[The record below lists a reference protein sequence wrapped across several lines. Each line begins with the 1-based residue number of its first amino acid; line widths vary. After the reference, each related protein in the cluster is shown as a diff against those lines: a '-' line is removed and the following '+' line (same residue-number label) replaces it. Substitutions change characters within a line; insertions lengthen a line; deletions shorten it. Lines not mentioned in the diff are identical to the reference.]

1 MLDNTSLFDHKKI
14 ESALV
19 SKTFFEVF
27 EALEESGYNPVNQ
40 ITGYL
45 VTGDAG
51 YITNYKRAREKIMNI
66 EKVKKYYI
74 ANRLVF
80 NCGLLAILFFVN
92 CFVPKF
98 SYLAFFWY

>member
-1 MLDNTSLFDHKKI
+1 MFQFHTYFVIIDMLSGGSMLDNTSLFDQRKI

-45 VTGDAG
+45 ITDDPMF
-51 YITNYKRAREKIMNI
+51 ITNYKKARDKIAKI
-66 EKVKKYYI
+66 EKVKLI
-74 ANRLVF
+74 SLLVENYF
-80 NCGLLAILFFVN
+80 I
-92 CFVPKF
+92 K
-98 SYLAFFWY
+98 

>member
-45 VTGDAG
+45 L
-51 YITNYKRAREKIMNI
+51 ITKELEK
-66 EKVKKYYI
+66 K
-74 ANRLVF
+74 
-80 NCGLLAILFFVN
+80 
-92 CFVPKF
+92 
-98 SYLAFFWY
+98 

>member
-1 MLDNTSLFDHKKI
+1 MNKFYQKEKLKKVMFNGRKWDY
-14 ESALV
+14 E
-19 SKTFFEVF
+19 TFFEVF

-66 EKVKKYYI
+66 EKVKLI
-74 ANRLVF
+74 SILVENYF
-80 NCGLLAILFFVN
+80 L
-92 CFVPKF
+92 K
-98 SYLAFFWY
+98 

>member
-27 EALEESGYNPVNQ
+27 EALEESGYNPVIQ
-40 ITGYL
+40 IPGYL
-45 VTGDAG
+45 VTGVAG

-66 EKVKKYYI
+66 EKVKLI
-74 ANRLVF
+74 SILVENYF
-80 NCGLLAILFFVN
+80 L
-92 CFVPKF
+92 K
-98 SYLAFFWY
+98 WEH

>member
-1 MLDNTSLFDHKKI
+1 MLDNTSLFDQRKI

-45 VTGDAG
+45 VTGDVG

-66 EKVKKYYI
+66 EKVKLI
-74 ANRLVF
+74 SILVENYF
-80 NCGLLAILFFVN
+80 L
-92 CFVPKF
+92 K
-98 SYLAFFWY
+98 WEH

>member
-19 SKTFFEVF
+19 SKTFFFLFKSEKKKCGKVF

-66 EKVKKYYI
+66 EKVKLI
-74 ANRLVF
+74 SILVENYF
-80 NCGLLAILFFVN
+80 L
-92 CFVPKF
+92 K
-98 SYLAFFWY
+98 WEH